1 MLSAKANSVL
11 IVEDERIVAKDL
23 QQTLADMGYD
33 AFAIASSADQ
43 AIARASERCPDVVLM
58 DIRIKGQRDGVE
70 AAAVL
75 RERFGVPVVFLT
87 AHADDAT
94 IERAKRTEPHGY
106 LVKPVKSAEL
116 RSAIEVAVYRHEME
130 KRLRERERWFSTT
143 LRSIA
148 DAVITVDIAGKI
160 TFMNPAA
167 EVLTGITFA
176 DGVGRPARDVV
187 RLVDAEAGVQSETP
201 LDCALQQRR
210 TVELPEARLLGAGAT
225 SRIIGD
231 SAAPVVDKEEL
242 LGAVMV
248 FRDVTE
254 QKLLQKQLELADRLS
269 SLGSMAAGVAHEVNN
284 PLAVVMVNAAFVL
297 EEMARVRIELGSR
310 GDGQNEDLIR
320 VLDEA
325 EQAQAD
331 IQSAASRIGRIV
343 ADLKVFSRPA
353 PQASGDADVGR
364 AIAWAIRTTAHE
376 FRHRARLTTHV
387 AEVPLA
393 QADET
398 KLGQVLLNLLMN
410 AAHAIAPGNVEGN
423 EVSVRAATDEANR
436 VIIEVTD
443 TGCGMAPDVLERIF
457 EPFFTTKT
465 VGEGT
470 GLGLSICHGIVNSL
484 GGQIQVESAVGKGSV
499 VRVLLPPATHERRE
513 VALAGPVASPTR
525 ETVLRGRI
533 LVIDDEKTVL
543 RALKRI
549 LADHDLVCTESAR
562 EALGMIERGE
572 TFDLIFSDVMMPMM
586 TGIEFYETL
595 LERNLELARRVV
607 FISGGAV
614 TAKVESFL
622 RSVPNLRIEKPF
634 EVVNLRETVQ
644 HLLASQSPE
653 PTPLKVS

>member
-1 MLSAKANSVL
+1 MSSAKAYSVL

-23 QQTLADMGYD
+23 QQTLAGMGYD
-33 AFAIASSADQ
+33 AFAIASSADE
-43 AIARASERCPDVVLM
+43 AITRASENCPDVVLM
-58 DIRIKGQRDGVE
+58 DIRIKGRRDGVE
-70 AAAVL
+70 AAAIL

-148 DAVITVDIAGKI
+148 DAVITVDIAGKV

-167 EVLTGITFA
+167 EILTGITLA
-176 DGVGRPARDVV
+176 EGAGRPARDVV
-187 RLVDAEAGVQSETP
+187 RLVDAEAGIQSETP
-201 LDCALQQRR
+201 LDYALQQRR
-210 TVELPEARLLGAGAT
+210 TVELPEATLLGAGAT

-231 SAAPVVDKEEL
+231 SAAPVVDNEEL

-254 QKLLQKQLELADRLS
+254 QKRLQKQLELADRLS
-269 SLGSMAAGVAHEVNN
+269 SLGTMAAGVAHEVNN
-284 PLAVVMVNAAFVL
+284 PLAVVVVNAAFVQ
-297 EEMARVRIELGSR
+297 EEMARVQSELRSR
-310 GDGQNEDLIR
+310 GGAQNDDLIR
-320 VLDEA
+320 LLEEA
-325 EQAQAD
+325 AQAQAD
-331 IQSAASRIGRIV
+331 VQSSASRIGRIV
-343 ADLKVFSRPA
+343 ADLKAFSRPA

-364 AIAWAIRTTAHE
+364 AIEWAVRTTAHE

-410 AAHAIAPGNVEGN
+410 AAHAISPGNVAGN

-436 VIIEVTD
+436 LIIEVID
-443 TGCGMAPDVLERIF
+443 TGCGMAPDVAQRIF

-470 GLGLSICHGIVNSL
+470 GLGLSICHGIVSSL
-484 GGQIQVESAVGKGSV
+484 GGQIQVESVVGKGSTF
-499 VRVLLPPATHERRE
+499 RVLLRPATPERTDAVTDEPKRE
-513 VALAGPVASPTR
+513 KA
-525 ETVLRGRI
+525 LRGRI
-533 LVIDDEKTVL
+533 LVVDDEEMVL
-543 RALKRI
+543 RAIKRI
-549 LADHDLVCTESAR
+549 LADHELTCTESAR

-595 LERNLELARRVV
+595 LAGNLELARRVV
-607 FISGGAV
+607 FLSGGAV
-614 TAKVESFL
+614 TAKVENFL

-644 HLLASQSPE
+644 RLLASQLME
-653 PTPLKVS
+653 PTPLKVL